1 MKIIHTTFIL
11 WYNKHKRSLPWR
23 LTNDPYKIWVSEII
37 LQQTRVDQGLAY
49 YNRFIEA
56 FPDVFSLADAGEE
69 QVLKCW
75 QGLGYY
81 SRARNMHHAAQQ
93 IVADYNGRF
102 PDTHEE
108 IIKLKGIG
116 EYTAAAILSIAFNK
130 AYPVVDGNVVRV
142 LSRLFGIEKA
152 YDTAD
157 GKKEILQLAT
167 SIISDDNP
175 GTYNQAVMEFGALC
189 CTPQKPGCSDCVFK
203 KKCKALAT
211 GTPEN
216 FPVKMVKTTVTERHY
231 LYFVITSGSGNLK
244 KICLRKRTTAGILKN
259 LYDFPCI
266 ESLIPLYFNNISTH
280 PEFQSLFGKTAVTS
294 GKLSTEY
301 LHKLSHISMHVRF
314 VQIHLPKKLQK
325 ENLVW
330 VAYNEI
336 KQYPVPRLIEKYLAA
351 ASIL

>member
-1 MKIIHTTFIL
+1 MKKIHTTFIL
-11 WYNKHKRSLPWR
+11 WYNKYKRSLPWR

-56 FPDVFSLADAGEE
+56 FPDVFSLANAGEE

-93 IVADYNGRF
+93 IVADNNGRF

-142 LSRLFGIEKA
+142 LSRLFGVKTA
-152 YDTAD
+152 YDTAE
-157 GKKEILQLAT
+157 GKNEIQRLAA
-167 SIISDDNP
+167 SIISDEDP

-189 CTPQKPGCSDCVFK
+189 CTPQKPGCRECVFK
-203 KKCKALAT
+203 KNCKALAS

-216 FPVKMVKTTVTERHY
+216 FPVKMVKTTVTDRHY
-231 LYFVITSGSGNLK
+231 LYFVITSGSGKLK
-244 KICLRKRTTAGILKN
+244 KICLRKRTSAGIWKN
-259 LYDFPCI
+259 LYDFPGI
-266 ESLIPLYFNNISTH
+266 ESANRQDFNAISTH
-280 PEFQSLFGKTAVTS
+280 PEFKSLFGKTAVTPDT
-294 GKLSTEY
+294 LSIEY
-301 LHKLSHISMHVRF
+301 RHKLSHINMHVRF
-314 VQIHLPKKLQK
+314 VQIHLLKRLQK

-330 VAYNEI
+330 VAYHEI
-336 KQYPVPRLIEKYLAA
+336 KQYPVPRLIEKYLEA